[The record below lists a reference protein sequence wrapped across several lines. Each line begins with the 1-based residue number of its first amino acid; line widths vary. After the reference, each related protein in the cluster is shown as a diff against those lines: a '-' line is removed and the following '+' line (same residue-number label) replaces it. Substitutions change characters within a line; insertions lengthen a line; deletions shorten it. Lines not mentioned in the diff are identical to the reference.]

1 MTKTRKEYYTV
12 TTMKISTRL
21 LAYIFN
27 AVIVCFCALTIA
39 SYFFAP
45 AMNYGAK
52 VVTTPELTNE
62 LKKVLITEDSSP
74 DSSETGEIS
83 ENEVIADVLDQ
94 LGKDKVTLTFS
105 IKATTPQLFAL
116 LFNKAETEAAIKR
129 VINANV
135 STVLGEMSGS
145 IDVVVEDLSKSMLRL
160 SVKSALSDT
169 INDFINNEELSDKTV
184 DTVLNDLGLTDEYL
198 DKKSGKIFEAI
209 KADGATVDTV
219 TDATIA
225 VIDEVVNDL
234 ASSTTGEY
242 ENLTIENLP
251 DSVKETI
258 KSSIKS
264 IIGGFA
270 DKNGN
275 INLDSI
281 IYNALGRALDKSS
294 STTPTEGEETAAI
307 KTALFADGEAEKT
320 YTKEDVEKLI
330 TDKINAFFTESV
342 ISAISTSIT
351 LLTLGMALS
360 FALWGWLVVKIVIKL
375 FAENPTIKVWSAIWL
390 GSSPVTSL
398 FITPAVAGLAVSNLA
413 SAPAFITNALTK
425 ILPANVYNVLTAASK
440 SISVTVNSTTMYTAI
455 ITAIFMVFSIFYMI
469 FRKKLKREI
478 G

>member
-27 AVIVCFCALTIA
+27 AVIICFCALTIA

-135 STVLGEMSGS
+135 STVLNEMSGS

-198 DKKSGKIFEAI
+198 DEKSGKIFEAI

-294 STTPTEGEETAAI
+294 TETPAETEETAAI
-307 KTALFADGEAEKT
+307 KTALFADGEKT

-330 TDKINAFFTESV
+330 TDKINGFFTESV

-351 LLTLGMALS
+351 LLTLGMALA
-360 FALWGWLVVKIVIKL
+360 FALWGWLVIKIVIKL

-440 SISVTVNSTTMYTAI
+440 SMSVTVTSTTIFTAI
-455 ITAIFMVFSIFYMI
+455 ITGVFLVFSIFYMI
-469 FRKKLKREI
+469 FRKKLKRDI

>member
-1 MTKTRKEYYTV
+1 MTKTRREYYTV
-12 TTMKISTRL
+12 TTMKISTRIA
-21 LAYIFN
+21 AYVFN
-27 AVIVCFCALTIA
+27 AIIICFCALTIA

-62 LKKVLITEDSSP
+62 LKTVLITEDSSP
-74 DSSETGEIS
+74 DSSQTGEIS

-135 STVLGEMSGS
+135 STVLDEMSGS
-145 IDVVVEDLSKSMLRL
+145 IDVVVENLSKSMLRL

-169 INDFINNEELSDKTV
+169 INDFISNEELSDKTV

-198 DKKSGKIFEAI
+198 DEKSGRIFEAI

-219 TDATIA
+219 TDAAIA

-251 DSVKETI
+251 DSVKGTI

-275 INLDSI
+275 INPDSI
-281 IYNALGRALDKSS
+281 IYNVLGRALDKSS
-294 STTPTEGEETAAI
+294 ETPTEGGETAAI
-307 KTALFADGEAEKT
+307 KTALFADGEKI

-330 TDKINAFFTESV
+330 TDKINAFFTGSV
-342 ISAISTSIT
+342 ISAISTNIT

-360 FALWGWLVVKIVIKL
+360 FALWGWLVIKIVIKL

-398 FITPAVAGLAVSNLA
+398 FITPAVAGLALSNLA

-455 ITAIFMVFSIFYMI
+455 IAAIFIVFSIFYMI

>member
-1 MTKTRKEYYTV
+1 MTKTREEYYTV

-27 AVIVCFCALTIA
+27 AVIVCFCVLTIA

-62 LKKVLITEDSSP
+62 LKTVLITEDSSP
-74 DSSETGEIS
+74 DSSQTGEIS

-135 STVLGEMSGS
+135 STVLDEMSGS

-169 INDFINNEELSDKTV
+169 INDFISNEESSDKTV

-198 DKKSGKIFEAI
+198 DEKSGRIFEAI

-219 TDATIA
+219 TDAAIA
-225 VIDEVVNDL
+225 VIDEVVNEL

-275 INLDSI
+275 INPDSI
-281 IYNALGRALDKSS
+281 IYNVLGRALDKSS
-294 STTPTEGEETAAI
+294 STTPTEGGETAAI
-307 KTALFADGEAEKT
+307 KTALFADGEKT

-330 TDKINAFFTESV
+330 TDKINAFFTGSV

-360 FALWGWLVVKIVIKL
+360 FALWGWLVIKIVIKL

-398 FITPAVAGLAVSNLA
+398 FITPAVAGLALSNLA

-455 ITAIFMVFSIFYMI
+455 ITAIFIVFSIFYMI

>member
-1 MTKTRKEYYTV
+1 MTKTREEYYTV
-12 TTMKISTRL
+12 TTMKISTRIA
-21 LAYIFN
+21 AYIFN
-27 AVIVCFCALTIA
+27 AIIICFCALTIA

-62 LKKVLITEDSSP
+62 LKTVLITEDSSP
-74 DSSETGEIS
+74 DSSQTGEIS

-135 STVLGEMSGS
+135 STVLNEMSGS
-145 IDVVVEDLSKSMLRL
+145 IDVVVENLSKSMLRL

-169 INDFINNEELSDKTV
+169 INDFISNEELSDKTV

-198 DKKSGKIFEAI
+198 DEKSGRIFEAI

-251 DSVKETI
+251 DAVKETI

-275 INLDSI
+275 INPDSI
-281 IYNALGRALDKSS
+281 IYNVLGRALDKSS
-294 STTPTEGEETAAI
+294 GTPTEGGETAAI
-307 KTALFADGEAEKT
+307 KTALFADGEKT

-330 TDKINAFFTESV
+330 TDKINAFFTGAV
-342 ISAISTSIT
+342 ISAISTNIT

-360 FALWGWLVVKIVIKL
+360 FALWGWLVIKIVIKL

-398 FITPAVAGLAVSNLA
+398 FITPAVAGLALSNLA

-425 ILPANVYNVLTAASK
+425 ILPADVYNVLTAASK

-455 ITAIFMVFSIFYMI
+455 ITAIFIVFSIFYMI

>member
-1 MTKTRKEYYTV
+1 MTKTRAEYYTV

-27 AVIVCFCALTIA
+27 AVIVCFCVLTIA

-52 VVTTPELTNE
+52 VVTTPELTEE
-62 LKKVLITEDSSP
+62 LKKLLITEDSS
-74 DSSETGEIS
+74 STEKEAGEIS
-83 ENEVIADVLDQ
+83 ENEVMADVLDQ

-135 STVLGEMSGS
+135 STVLDEMSGS

-169 INDFINNEELSDKTV
+169 INDFISNEESSDKTV

-198 DKKSGKIFEAI
+198 DEKSGRIFEAI

-234 ASSTTGEY
+234 ASSATGEY

-275 INLDSI
+275 INPDSI
-281 IYNALGRALDKSS
+281 IYNVLGRALDKSS
-294 STTPTEGEETAAI
+294 ETPTEGGETAAI
-307 KTALFADGEAEKT
+307 KTALFADGEKT

-330 TDKINAFFTESV
+330 TDKINAFFTGSV

-360 FALWGWLVVKIVIKL
+360 FALWGWLVIKIVIKL
-375 FAENPTIKVWSAIWL
+375 FAENPMIKVWSAIWL

-398 FITPAVAGLAVSNLA
+398 FITPAVAGLALSNLA

-455 ITAIFMVFSIFYMI
+455 ITAIFIVFSIFYMI

>member
-1 MTKTRKEYYTV
+1 MTKTREEYYTV
-12 TTMKISTRL
+12 TTMKISTRIA
-21 LAYIFN
+21 AYVFN
-27 AVIVCFCALTIA
+27 AIIICFCALTIA

-62 LKKVLITEDSSP
+62 LKTVLITEDSSP
-74 DSSETGEIS
+74 DSSQTGEIS

-105 IKATTPQLFAL
+105 IKATTPQLFAM

-135 STVLGEMSGS
+135 TTVLGEMSGS

-169 INDFINNEELSDKTV
+169 INDFISNEELSDKTV

-198 DKKSGKIFEAI
+198 DEKSGRIFEAI

-234 ASSTTGEY
+234 ASSTTGED

-275 INLDSI
+275 INPDSI
-281 IYNALGRALDKSS
+281 IYNVLGRALDKSS
-294 STTPTEGEETAAI
+294 ETPTEGEETAAI
-307 KTALFADGEAEKT
+307 KTALFADGEKT
-320 YTKEDVEKLI
+320 YSKEDVEKLI
-330 TDKINAFFTESV
+330 TDKINAFFTGSV
-342 ISAISTSIT
+342 ISAISTNIT

-360 FALWGWLVVKIVIKL
+360 FALWGWLVIKIVIKL

-425 ILPANVYNVLTAASK
+425 ILPANVYNVLMAASK

-455 ITAIFMVFSIFYMI
+455 ITAIFIVFSIFYMI

>member
-1 MTKTRKEYYTV
+1 MTKTREEYYTV
-12 TTMKISTRL
+12 TTMKISTRIA
-21 LAYIFN
+21 AYVFN
-27 AVIVCFCALTIA
+27 AIIICFCALTIA

-62 LKKVLITEDSSP
+62 LKAVLITEDSSP
-74 DSSETGEIS
+74 DSSQTGEIN
-83 ENEVIADVLDQ
+83 ETEVIADVLDQ

-135 STVLGEMSGS
+135 STVLDEMSGS
-145 IDVVVEDLSKSMLRL
+145 IDVVVENLSKSMLRL

-169 INDFINNEELSDKTV
+169 INDFISNEELSDKTV

-198 DKKSGKIFEAI
+198 DEKSGRIFEAI

-234 ASSTTGEY
+234 ASSATGEY

-275 INLDSI
+275 INPDSI
-281 IYNALGRALDKSS
+281 IYNVLGRALDKSS
-294 STTPTEGEETAAI
+294 GTPTEGGETAAI
-307 KTALFADGEAEKT
+307 KTALFADGEKT

-330 TDKINAFFTESV
+330 TDKINAFFTGSV
-342 ISAISTSIT
+342 ISAISTNIT

-360 FALWGWLVVKIVIKL
+360 FALWGWLVIKIVIKL

-398 FITPAVAGLAVSNLA
+398 FITPAVAGLALSNLA

-425 ILPANVYNVLTAASK
+425 ILPANVYSVLTAASK

-455 ITAIFMVFSIFYMI
+455 ITAIFIVFSIFYTI

>member
-1 MTKTRKEYYTV
+1 MTKTRAEYYTV
-12 TTMKISTRL
+12 TTMKISTRIA
-21 LAYIFN
+21 AYVFN
-27 AVIVCFCALTIA
+27 AVIICFCALTIA

-169 INDFINNEELSDKTV
+169 INDFISNEELSDKTV

-198 DKKSGKIFEAI
+198 DEKSGRIFEAI

-234 ASSTTGEY
+234 ASSATGEY

-275 INLDSI
+275 INPDSI
-281 IYNALGRALDKSS
+281 IYNVLGRALDKSS
-294 STTPTEGEETAAI
+294 GTPTEGGETAAI
-307 KTALFADGEAEKT
+307 KTALFADGEKT

-330 TDKINAFFTESV
+330 TDKINAFFTGSV
-342 ISAISTSIT
+342 ISAISTNIT

-360 FALWGWLVVKIVIKL
+360 FALWGWLVIKIVIKL

-398 FITPAVAGLAVSNLA
+398 FITPAVAGLALSNLA

-425 ILPANVYNVLTAASK
+425 ILPANVYSVLTAASK

-455 ITAIFMVFSIFYMI
+455 ITAIFIVFSIFYMI

>member
-12 TTMKISTRL
+12 TTMKISTRIA
-21 LAYIFN
+21 AYVFN
-27 AVIVCFCALTIA
+27 AIIICFCALTIA

-62 LKKVLITEDSSP
+62 LKTVLVTEDSSP
-74 DSSETGEIS
+74 DSSQTGEIS

-135 STVLGEMSGS
+135 TTVLGEMSGS

-169 INDFINNEELSDKTV
+169 INDFISNEELSDKTV

-198 DKKSGKIFEAI
+198 DEKSGRIFEAI

-234 ASSTTGEY
+234 ASSATGEY

-251 DSVKETI
+251 DGVKETI

-275 INLDSI
+275 INPDSI
-281 IYNALGRALDKSS
+281 IYNVLGRALDKSS
-294 STTPTEGEETAAI
+294 ETPTEGEETAAI
-307 KTALFADGEAEKT
+307 KTELFTDGEKT

-330 TDKINAFFTESV
+330 TDKINAFFTGSV
-342 ISAISTSIT
+342 ISAISTNIT

-360 FALWGWLVVKIVIKL
+360 FALWGWLVIKIVIKL

-398 FITPAVAGLAVSNLA
+398 FITPAVAGLALSNLA

-455 ITAIFMVFSIFYMI
+455 ITAIFIVFSIFYMI
-469 FRKKLKREI
+469 FRKKLKREV

>member
-1 MTKTRKEYYTV
+1 MTKTRREYYTV
-12 TTMKISTRL
+12 TTMKISTRIA
-21 LAYIFN
+21 AYVFN
-27 AVIVCFCALTIA
+27 AIIICFCALTIA

-62 LKKVLITEDSSP
+62 LKTVLITEDSSP
-74 DSSETGEIS
+74 DSSQTGEIN

-135 STVLGEMSGS
+135 STVLDEMSGS
-145 IDVVVEDLSKSMLRL
+145 IDVVVENLSKSMLRL

-169 INDFINNEELSDKTV
+169 INDFISNEELSDKTV

-198 DKKSGKIFEAI
+198 DEKSGMIFEAI

-234 ASSTTGEY
+234 ASSATGEY

-275 INLDSI
+275 INPDSI
-281 IYNALGRALDKSS
+281 IYNVLGRALDKSS
-294 STTPTEGEETAAI
+294 ETPTEGGETAAI
-307 KTALFADGEAEKT
+307 KTALFADGEKT

-330 TDKINAFFTESV
+330 TDKINAFFTGSV
-342 ISAISTSIT
+342 ISAISTNIT
-351 LLTLGMALS
+351 LPTLGMALS
-360 FALWGWLVVKIVIKL
+360 FALWGWLVIKIVIKL

-398 FITPAVAGLAVSNLA
+398 FITPAVAGLALSNLA

-425 ILPANVYNVLTAASK
+425 ILPANVYKVLTAASK
-440 SISVTVNSTTMYTAI
+440 SISITVNSTTMYTAI
-455 ITAIFMVFSIFYMI
+455 ITAIFIVFSIFYMI

>member
-1 MTKTRKEYYTV
+1 
-12 TTMKISTRL
+12 MKISTRIA
-21 LAYIFN
+21 AYVFN
-27 AVIVCFCALTIA
+27 AIIICFCALTIA

-62 LKKVLITEDSSP
+62 LKTVLIAEDSSL
-74 DSSETGEIS
+74 DSSQTGEIN

-135 STVLGEMSGS
+135 STVLDEMSGS
-145 IDVVVEDLSKSMLRL
+145 IDVVVENLSKSMLRL

-169 INDFINNEELSDKTV
+169 INDFISNEELSDKTV

-198 DKKSGKIFEAI
+198 DEKSGRIFEAI

-275 INLDSI
+275 INPDSI
-281 IYNALGRALDKSS
+281 IYNVLGRALDKSS
-294 STTPTEGEETAAI
+294 ETPTEGGETAAI
-307 KTALFADGEAEKT
+307 KTALFADGEKT

-330 TDKINAFFTESV
+330 TDKINAFFTGAV
-342 ISAISTSIT
+342 ISAISTNIT

-360 FALWGWLVVKIVIKL
+360 FALWGWLVIKIVIKL

-398 FITPAVAGLAVSNLA
+398 FITPAVAGLALSNLA

-425 ILPANVYNVLTAASK
+425 ILPADVYNVLTAASK

-455 ITAIFMVFSIFYMI
+455 ITAIFIVFSIFYMI

>member
-1 MTKTRKEYYTV
+1 
-12 TTMKISTRL
+12 MKISTRIA
-21 LAYIFN
+21 AYIFN
-27 AVIVCFCALTIA
+27 AIIICFCALTIA

-62 LKKVLITEDSSP
+62 LKTVLITEDSSP
-74 DSSETGEIS
+74 DSSQTGEIS

-135 STVLGEMSGS
+135 TTVLGEMSGS
-145 IDVVVEDLSKSMLRL
+145 IDVVVENLSKSMLRL

-169 INDFINNEELSDKTV
+169 INDFISNEELSDKTV

-198 DKKSGKIFEAI
+198 DEKSGRIFEAI

-234 ASSTTGEY
+234 ASSATGEY

-275 INLDSI
+275 INPDSI
-281 IYNALGRALDKSS
+281 IYNVLGRALDKSS
-294 STTPTEGEETAAI
+294 DITPTEGGETAAI
-307 KTALFADGEAEKT
+307 KTALFADGEKT
-320 YTKEDVEKLI
+320 YSKEDVEKLI
-330 TDKINAFFTESV
+330 TDKINAFFTGAV
-342 ISAISTSIT
+342 ISAISTNIT

-360 FALWGWLVVKIVIKL
+360 FALWGWLVIKIVIKL

-398 FITPAVAGLAVSNLA
+398 FITPAVAGLALSNLA

-425 ILPANVYNVLTAASK
+425 ILPADVYNVLTAASK

-455 ITAIFMVFSIFYMI
+455 ITAIFIVFSIFYMI

>member
-1 MTKTRKEYYTV
+1 
-12 TTMKISTRL
+12 MKISTRIA
-21 LAYIFN
+21 AYVFN
-27 AVIVCFCALTIA
+27 AIIICFCTLTIA

-135 STVLGEMSGS
+135 STVLDEMSGS
-145 IDVVVEDLSKSMLRL
+145 IDVVVENLSKSMLRL

-169 INDFINNEELSDKTV
+169 INNFISNEELSDKTV

-198 DKKSGKIFEAI
+198 DEKSGRIFEAI

-251 DSVKETI
+251 DAVKETI

-275 INLDSI
+275 INPDSI
-281 IYNALGRALDKSS
+281 IYNVLGRALDKSS
-294 STTPTEGEETAAI
+294 GTPTEGGETAAI
-307 KTALFADGEAEKT
+307 KTALFADGEKT

-330 TDKINAFFTESV
+330 TDKINAFFTGSV
-342 ISAISTSIT
+342 ISAISTNIT

-360 FALWGWLVVKIVIKL
+360 FALWGWLVIKIVIKL

-398 FITPAVAGLAVSNLA
+398 FITPAVAGLALSNLA

-440 SISVTVNSTTMYTAI
+440 SISITVNSTTMYTAI

-469 FRKKLKREI
+469 FRKKLKKEI

>member
-1 MTKTRKEYYTV
+1 MTKTRREYYTV
-12 TTMKISTRL
+12 TTMKISTRIA
-21 LAYIFN
+21 AYVFN
-27 AVIVCFCALTIA
+27 AIIICFCALTIA

-62 LKKVLITEDSSP
+62 LKTVLITEDSSP
-74 DSSETGEIS
+74 DSSQTGEIN

-135 STVLGEMSGS
+135 STVLDEMSGS
-145 IDVVVEDLSKSMLRL
+145 IDVVVENLSKSMLRL

-169 INDFINNEELSDKTV
+169 INDFISNEELSDKTV

-198 DKKSGKIFEAI
+198 DEKSGMIFEAI

-234 ASSTTGEY
+234 ASSATGEY

-275 INLDSI
+275 INPDSI
-281 IYNALGRALDKSS
+281 IYNVLGRALDKSS
-294 STTPTEGEETAAI
+294 ETPTEGGETAAI
-307 KTALFADGEAEKT
+307 KTALFADGEKT

-330 TDKINAFFTESV
+330 TDKINAFFTGSV
-342 ISAISTSIT
+342 ISAISTNIT

-360 FALWGWLVVKIVIKL
+360 FALWGWLVIKIVIKL

-398 FITPAVAGLAVSNLA
+398 FITPAVAGLALSNLA

-425 ILPANVYNVLTAASK
+425 ILPANVYKVLTAASK
-440 SISVTVNSTTMYTAI
+440 SISITVYSTTMYTAI
-455 ITAIFMVFSIFYMI
+455 ITAIFIVFSIFYMI

>member
-1 MTKTRKEYYTV
+1 MTKTREEYYTV
-12 TTMKISTRL
+12 TTMKISTRIA
-21 LAYIFN
+21 AYIFN
-27 AVIVCFCALTIA
+27 AIIICFCALTIA

-62 LKKVLITEDSSP
+62 LKTVLITEDSSP
-74 DSSETGEIS
+74 DSSQTGEIS

-135 STVLGEMSGS
+135 TTVLGEMSGS
-145 IDVVVEDLSKSMLRL
+145 IDVVVENLSKSMLRL

-169 INDFINNEELSDKTV
+169 INDFISNEELSDKTV

-198 DKKSGKIFEAI
+198 DEKSGRIFEAI

-234 ASSTTGEY
+234 ASSATGEY

-275 INLDSI
+275 INPDSI
-281 IYNALGRALDKSS
+281 IYNVLGRALDKSS
-294 STTPTEGEETAAI
+294 DITPTEGGETAAI
-307 KTALFADGEAEKT
+307 KTALFADGEKT
-320 YTKEDVEKLI
+320 YSKEDVEKLI
-330 TDKINAFFTESV
+330 TDKINAFFTGAV
-342 ISAISTSIT
+342 ISAISTNIT

-360 FALWGWLVVKIVIKL
+360 FALWGWLVIKIVIKL

-398 FITPAVAGLAVSNLA
+398 FITPAVAGLALSNLA

-425 ILPANVYNVLTAASK
+425 ILPADVYNVLTAASK

-455 ITAIFMVFSIFYMI
+455 ITAIFIVFSIFYMI

>member
-1 MTKTRKEYYTV
+1 MTKTRREYYTV
-12 TTMKISTRL
+12 TTMKISTRIA
-21 LAYIFN
+21 AYVFN
-27 AVIVCFCALTIA
+27 AIIICFCALTIA

-62 LKKVLITEDSSP
+62 LKTVLITEDSSP
-74 DSSETGEIS
+74 DSSQTGEIN

-135 STVLGEMSGS
+135 TTVLGEMSGS

-198 DKKSGKIFEAI
+198 DEKSGRIFEAI

-234 ASSTTGEY
+234 ASSATGEY

-251 DSVKETI
+251 DGVKETI

-275 INLDSI
+275 INPDSI
-281 IYNALGRALDKSS
+281 IYNVLGRALDKSS
-294 STTPTEGEETAAI
+294 ETPTEGGETAAI
-307 KTALFADGEAEKT
+307 KTALFADGEKT
-320 YTKEDVEKLI
+320 YSKEDVEKLI
-330 TDKINAFFTESV
+330 TDKINAFFTGSV
-342 ISAISTSIT
+342 ISAISTNIT

-360 FALWGWLVVKIVIKL
+360 FALWGWLVIKIVIKL

-398 FITPAVAGLAVSNLA
+398 FITPAVAGLALSNLA

-455 ITAIFMVFSIFYMI
+455 ITAIFIVFSIFYMI

>member
-1 MTKTRKEYYTV
+1 MTKTHEEYYTV
-12 TTMKISTRL
+12 TTMKISTRIA
-21 LAYIFN
+21 AYIFN
-27 AVIVCFCALTIA
+27 AIIICFCALTIA

-62 LKKVLITEDSSP
+62 LKTVLITEDSSP
-74 DSSETGEIS
+74 DSSQTGEIN

-135 STVLGEMSGS
+135 STVLDEMSGS
-145 IDVVVEDLSKSMLRL
+145 IDVVVENLSKSMLRL

-169 INDFINNEELSDKTV
+169 INDFISNEELSDKTV

-198 DKKSGKIFEAI
+198 DEKSGMIFEAI

-275 INLDSI
+275 INPDSI
-281 IYNALGRALDKSS
+281 IYNVLGRALDKSS

-307 KTALFADGEAEKT
+307 KTALFADGEKT

-330 TDKINAFFTESV
+330 TDKINAFFTGSV
-342 ISAISTSIT
+342 ISAISTNIT

-360 FALWGWLVVKIVIKL
+360 FALWGWLVIKIVIKL

-398 FITPAVAGLAVSNLA
+398 FITPAVAGLALSNLA

-455 ITAIFMVFSIFYMI
+455 ITAIFIVFSIFYMI
-469 FRKKLKREI
+469 FRKKLKKEI

>member
-1 MTKTRKEYYTV
+1 
-12 TTMKISTRL
+12 MKISTRL

-52 VVTTPELTNE
+52 VVTTPELTEE
-62 LKKVLITEDSSP
+62 LKKLLITEDSS
-74 DSSETGEIS
+74 STEKEAGEIS
-83 ENEVIADVLDQ
+83 ENEVMADVLDQ

-135 STVLGEMSGS
+135 STVLDEMSGS
-145 IDVVVEDLSKSMLRL
+145 IDVVVENLSKSMLRL

-169 INDFINNEELSDKTV
+169 INDFISNEELSDKTV

-198 DKKSGKIFEAI
+198 DEKSGRIFEAI

-225 VIDEVVNDL
+225 VIDEVVNEL

-275 INLDSI
+275 INPDSI
-281 IYNALGRALDKSS
+281 IYNVLGRALDKSS
-294 STTPTEGEETAAI
+294 ETPTEGGETAAI
-307 KTALFADGEAEKT
+307 KTALFADGEKT

-330 TDKINAFFTESV
+330 TDKINAFFTGSV
-342 ISAISTSIT
+342 ISAISTNIT

-360 FALWGWLVVKIVIKL
+360 FALWGWLVIKIVIKL

-398 FITPAVAGLAVSNLA
+398 FITPAVAGLALSNLA

-455 ITAIFMVFSIFYMI
+455 ITAIFIVFSIFYMI

>member
-1 MTKTRKEYYTV
+1 MTKTREEYYTV

-27 AVIVCFCALTIA
+27 AVIVCFCVLTIA

-52 VVTTPELTNE
+52 VVTTPELTEE
-62 LKKVLITEDSSP
+62 LKKLLITEDSS
-74 DSSETGEIS
+74 STEKEAGEIS
-83 ENEVIADVLDQ
+83 ENEVMADVLDQ

-135 STVLGEMSGS
+135 STVLNEMSDS

-198 DKKSGKIFEAI
+198 DEKSGKIFEAI

-234 ASSTTGEY
+234 ASSATGEY

-251 DSVKETI
+251 DGVKETI

-264 IIGGFA
+264 IIGDFA
-270 DKNGN
+270 DINGN

-294 STTPTEGEETAAI
+294 ETPTEGEETAAI
-307 KTALFADGEAEKT
+307 KTALFADGEKT

-330 TDKINAFFTESV
+330 TEKINGFFTESV

-440 SISVTVNSTTMYTAI
+440 SISVTVNSTTMFTAI
-455 ITAIFMVFSIFYMI
+455 ITGVFLVFSIFYMI

>member
-1 MTKTRKEYYTV
+1 
-12 TTMKISTRL
+12 MKISTRIA
-21 LAYIFN
+21 AYVFN
-27 AVIVCFCALTIA
+27 AIIICFCALTIA

-62 LKKVLITEDSSP
+62 LKTVLITEDSSP
-74 DSSETGEIS
+74 DSSQTGEIT

-135 STVLGEMSGS
+135 TTVLGEMSGS
-145 IDVVVEDLSKSMLRL
+145 IDVVVENLSKSMLRL

-169 INDFINNEELSDKTV
+169 INDFISNEELSDKTV

-198 DKKSGKIFEAI
+198 DEKSGRIFEAI

-275 INLDSI
+275 INPDSI
-281 IYNALGRALDKSS
+281 IYNVLGRALDKSS
-294 STTPTEGEETAAI
+294 STTPTEGGETAAI
-307 KTALFADGEAEKT
+307 KTALFADGEKT
-320 YTKEDVEKLI
+320 YSKEDVEKLI
-330 TDKINAFFTESV
+330 TDKINAFFTGSV
-342 ISAISTSIT
+342 ISAISTNIT
-351 LLTLGMALS
+351 FLTLGMALS
-360 FALWGWLVVKIVIKL
+360 FALWGWLVIKIVIKL

-398 FITPAVAGLAVSNLA
+398 FITPAIAGLALSNLA

-425 ILPANVYNVLTAASK
+425 ILPANVYKVLTAASK

-455 ITAIFMVFSIFYMI
+455 ITAIFIVFSIFYMI

>member
-12 TTMKISTRL
+12 TTMKISTRIA
-21 LAYIFN
+21 AYVFN
-27 AVIVCFCALTIA
+27 AIIICFCALTIA

-62 LKKVLITEDSSP
+62 LKTVLITEDSSP
-74 DSSETGEIS
+74 DSSQTGEIN

-135 STVLGEMSGS
+135 TTVLDEMSGS
-145 IDVVVEDLSKSMLRL
+145 IDVVVENLSKSMLRL

-169 INDFINNEELSDKTV
+169 INDFISNEESSDKTV

-198 DKKSGKIFEAI
+198 DEKSGKIFEAI

-219 TDATIA
+219 ADATIA

-275 INLDSI
+275 INPDSI
-281 IYNALGRALDKSS
+281 IYNVLGRALDKSS
-294 STTPTEGEETAAI
+294 DITPTEGGETAAI
-307 KTALFADGEAEKT
+307 KTALFADGEKT

-330 TDKINAFFTESV
+330 TEKINAFFTGAV
-342 ISAISTSIT
+342 ISAISTNIT

-360 FALWGWLVVKIVIKL
+360 FALWGWLVIKIVIKL

-398 FITPAVAGLAVSNLA
+398 FITPAVAGLALSNLA

-455 ITAIFMVFSIFYMI
+455 ITAIFIVFSIFYMI

>member
-12 TTMKISTRL
+12 TTMKISTRIA
-21 LAYIFN
+21 AYVFN
-27 AVIVCFCALTIA
+27 AIIICFCALTIA

-198 DKKSGKIFEAI
+198 DEKSGKIFEAI

-219 TDATIA
+219 TDAAIK
-225 VIDEVVNDL
+225 VIDDVVNDL

-294 STTPTEGEETAAI
+294 ATTPTEGEETAAI

-351 LLTLGMALS
+351 LLTLGMALA
-360 FALWGWLVVKIVIKL
+360 FALWGWLVIKIVIKL

-440 SISVTVNSTTMYTAI
+440 SISVTVNSTTMFTAI
-455 ITAIFMVFSIFYMI
+455 ITGVFLVFSIFYMI
-469 FRKKLKREI
+469 FRKKLKRDI

>member
-1 MTKTRKEYYTV
+1 MTKTRAEYYTV

-27 AVIVCFCALTIA
+27 AVIVCFCVLTIA

-52 VVTTPELTNE
+52 VVTTPELTEE
-62 LKKVLITEDSSP
+62 LKKLLITEDSS
-74 DSSETGEIS
+74 STEKEAGEIS
-83 ENEVIADVLDQ
+83 ENEVMADVLDQ

-135 STVLGEMSGS
+135 STVLDEMSGS
-145 IDVVVEDLSKSMLRL
+145 IDVVVENLSKSMLRL

-169 INDFINNEELSDKTV
+169 INDFISNEESSDKTV

-198 DKKSGKIFEAI
+198 DKKSGRIFEAI

-225 VIDEVVNDL
+225 VIDEVVKDL
-234 ASSTTGEY
+234 ASSATGEY

-281 IYNALGRALDKSS
+281 IYNALGRAIDKSS
-294 STTPTEGEETAAI
+294 ETPTEGEETAAI
-307 KTALFADGEAEKT
+307 KTALFAVGEKT

-330 TDKINAFFTESV
+330 TDKINAFFTGSV
-342 ISAISTSIT
+342 ISAISTNIT

-398 FITPAVAGLAVSNLA
+398 FITPAVAELALSNLA

-455 ITAIFMVFSIFYMI
+455 ITAIFIVFSIFYMI

>member
-1 MTKTRKEYYTV
+1 MTKTREEYYTV
-12 TTMKISTRL
+12 TTMKISTRIA
-21 LAYIFN
+21 AYVFN
-27 AVIVCFCALTIA
+27 AIIICFCALTIA

-52 VVTTPELTNE
+52 VVTTPELMNE
-62 LKKVLITEDSSP
+62 LKTVLIAEDSSP
-74 DSSETGEIS
+74 DSSQTGEIN

-135 STVLGEMSGS
+135 TTVLDEMSGS
-145 IDVVVEDLSKSMLRL
+145 IDVVVENLSKSMLRL

-169 INDFINNEELSDKTV
+169 INNFISNEELSDKTV

-198 DKKSGKIFEAI
+198 DEKSGRIFEAI

-251 DSVKETI
+251 DAVKETI

-275 INLDSI
+275 INPDSI
-281 IYNALGRALDKSS
+281 IYNVLGRALDKSS
-294 STTPTEGEETAAI
+294 ETPTEGGETAAI
-307 KTALFADGEAEKT
+307 KTALFADGEKT

-330 TDKINAFFTESV
+330 TDKINAFFTGSV
-342 ISAISTSIT
+342 ISAISTNIT
-351 LLTLGMALS
+351 FLTLGMALS
-360 FALWGWLVVKIVIKL
+360 FALWGWLVIKIVIKL

-398 FITPAVAGLAVSNLA
+398 FITPAVAGLALSNLA

-425 ILPANVYNVLTAASK
+425 ILPANVYSVLTAASK

-455 ITAIFMVFSIFYMI
+455 ITAIFIVFSIFYMI

>member
-1 MTKTRKEYYTV
+1 
-12 TTMKISTRL
+12 MKISTRIA
-21 LAYIFN
+21 AYVFN
-27 AVIVCFCALTIA
+27 AVIICFCALTIA

-83 ENEVIADVLDQ
+83 ENEVMADVLDQ

-219 TDATIA
+219 TDAAIK
-225 VIDEVVNDL
+225 VIDDVVNDL

-242 ENLTIENLP
+242 ENLSIENLP
-251 DSVKETI
+251 DGVKETI

-275 INLDSI
+275 INVDSI

-294 STTPTEGEETAAI
+294 TETPAETEETAAV
-307 KTALFADGEAEKT
+307 KTELFTDGEAEKT
-320 YTKEDVEKLI
+320 YTKEDVETLI
-330 TDKINAFFTESV
+330 TEKINGFFTESV
-342 ISAISTSIT
+342 ISAISTSVT
-351 LLTLGMALS
+351 LLTLGMALA

-440 SISVTVNSTTMYTAI
+440 SISVTVNSTTMFTAI
-455 ITAIFMVFSIFYMI
+455 ITGVFLVFSIFYMI
-469 FRKKLKREI
+469 FRKKLKRDI

>member
-1 MTKTRKEYYTV
+1 
-12 TTMKISTRL
+12 MKISTRIA
-21 LAYIFN
+21 AYVFN
-27 AVIVCFCALTIA
+27 AIIICFCALTIA

-62 LKKVLITEDSSP
+62 LKTVLIAEDSSP
-74 DSSETGEIS
+74 DSSQTGEIN

-135 STVLGEMSGS
+135 TTVLDEMSGS
-145 IDVVVEDLSKSMLRL
+145 IDVVVENLSKSMLRL

-169 INDFINNEELSDKTV
+169 INDFISNEELSDKTV

-198 DKKSGKIFEAI
+198 DEKSGMIFEAI

-264 IIGGFA
+264 IISGFA

-275 INLDSI
+275 INPDSI
-281 IYNALGRALDKSS
+281 IYNVLGRALDKSS
-294 STTPTEGEETAAI
+294 DITPTEGGETAAI
-307 KTALFADGEAEKT
+307 KTALFADGEKT

-330 TDKINAFFTESV
+330 TDKINAFFTGSV
-342 ISAISTSIT
+342 ISAISTNIT

-360 FALWGWLVVKIVIKL
+360 FALWGWLVIKIVIKL

-398 FITPAVAGLAVSNLA
+398 FITPAVAGLALSNLA

-425 ILPANVYNVLTAASK
+425 ILPADVYNVLTAASK

-469 FRKKLKREI
+469 FRKKLKREV

>member
-1 MTKTRKEYYTV
+1 
-12 TTMKISTRL
+12 MKISTRIA
-21 LAYIFN
+21 AYVFN
-27 AVIVCFCALTIA
+27 AIIICFCALTIA

-52 VVTTPELTNE
+52 VVTTPELTNK
-62 LKKVLITEDSSP
+62 LKTVLITEDSSP
-74 DSSETGEIS
+74 DSSQTGEIN

-135 STVLGEMSGS
+135 STVLDEMSGS

-160 SVKSALSDT
+160 SVKSALSNT
-169 INDFINNEELSDKTV
+169 INDFISNEESSDKTV

-198 DKKSGKIFEAI
+198 DEKSGRIFEAI

-275 INLDSI
+275 INPDSI
-281 IYNALGRALDKSS
+281 IYNVLGRALDKSS
-294 STTPTEGEETAAI
+294 DITPTEGGETAAI
-307 KTALFADGEAEKT
+307 KTALFADGEKT

-330 TDKINAFFTESV
+330 TDKINAFFTGAVISV
-342 ISAISTSIT
+342 ISTNIT

-360 FALWGWLVVKIVIKL
+360 FALWGWLVIKIVIKL

-398 FITPAVAGLAVSNLA
+398 FITPAVAGLALSNLA

-425 ILPANVYNVLTAASK
+425 ILPADVYNVLTAASK

-469 FRKKLKREI
+469 FRKKLKREV

>member
-1 MTKTRKEYYTV
+1 MTKTREEYYTV
-12 TTMKISTRL
+12 TTMKISTRIA
-21 LAYIFN
+21 AYVFN
-27 AVIVCFCALTIA
+27 AIIICFCALTIA

-62 LKKVLITEDSSP
+62 LKTVLIAEDSSP
-74 DSSETGEIS
+74 DSSQTGEIN

-135 STVLGEMSGS
+135 STVLDEMSGS
-145 IDVVVEDLSKSMLRL
+145 IDVVVENLSKSMLRL

-169 INDFINNEELSDKTV
+169 INDFISNEELSDKTV

-198 DKKSGKIFEAI
+198 DEKSGRIFEAI
-209 KADGATVDTV
+209 KADGAMVDTV

-225 VIDEVVNDL
+225 VIDEVVNEL

-258 KSSIKS
+258 KTSIKS

-275 INLDSI
+275 INPDSI
-281 IYNALGRALDKSS
+281 IYNVLGRALDKSS
-294 STTPTEGEETAAI
+294 DITPTEGEETAAI
-307 KTALFADGEAEKT
+307 KTALFTDGEKT

-330 TDKINAFFTESV
+330 TDKINAFFTGSV
-342 ISAISTSIT
+342 ISAISTNIT

-360 FALWGWLVVKIVIKL
+360 FVLWGWLVIKIVIKL

-398 FITPAVAGLAVSNLA
+398 FITPAVAGLALSNLA

-455 ITAIFMVFSIFYMI
+455 ITAIFIVFSIFYMI
-469 FRKKLKREI
+469 FRKNTTTRER
-478 G
+478 

>member
-1 MTKTRKEYYTV
+1 
-12 TTMKISTRL
+12 MKISTRIA
-21 LAYIFN
+21 AYIFN
-27 AVIVCFCALTIA
+27 AIIICFCALTIA

-62 LKKVLITEDSSP
+62 LKTVLITEDSSP
-74 DSSETGEIS
+74 DSSQTGEIS

-135 STVLGEMSGS
+135 STVLNEMSGS
-145 IDVVVEDLSKSMLRL
+145 IDVVVENLSKSMLRL

-169 INDFINNEELSDKTV
+169 INDFISNEELSDKTV

-198 DKKSGKIFEAI
+198 DEKSGRIFEAI

-251 DSVKETI
+251 DAVKETI

-275 INLDSI
+275 INPDSI
-281 IYNALGRALDKSS
+281 IYNVLGRALDKSS
-294 STTPTEGEETAAI
+294 GTPTEGGETAAI
-307 KTALFADGEAEKT
+307 KTALFADGEKT

-330 TDKINAFFTESV
+330 TDKINAFFTGAV
-342 ISAISTSIT
+342 ISAISTNIT

-360 FALWGWLVVKIVIKL
+360 FALWGWLVIKIVIKL

-398 FITPAVAGLAVSNLA
+398 FITPAVAGLALSNLA

-425 ILPANVYNVLTAASK
+425 ILPADVYNVLTAASK

-455 ITAIFMVFSIFYMI
+455 ITAIFIVFSIFYMI

>member
-1 MTKTRKEYYTV
+1 MTKTRREYYTV
-12 TTMKISTRL
+12 TTMKISTRIA
-21 LAYIFN
+21 AYVFN
-27 AVIVCFCALTIA
+27 AIIICFCALTIA

-62 LKKVLITEDSSP
+62 LKTVLIAEDSSP
-74 DSSETGEIS
+74 DSSQTGEIN

-135 STVLGEMSGS
+135 STVLDEMSGS
-145 IDVVVEDLSKSMLRL
+145 IDVVVENLSKSMLRL

-169 INDFINNEELSDKTV
+169 INDFISNEELSDKTV

-198 DKKSGKIFEAI
+198 DEKSGMIFEAI

-234 ASSTTGEY
+234 ASSTTDEY

-275 INLDSI
+275 INPDSI
-281 IYNALGRALDKSS
+281 IYNVLGRALDKSS
-294 STTPTEGEETAAI
+294 ETPTEDGETAAI
-307 KTALFADGEAEKT
+307 KTALFAVGEKS

-330 TDKINAFFTESV
+330 TDKINAFFTGSV
-342 ISAISTSIT
+342 ISAISTNIT

-360 FALWGWLVVKIVIKL
+360 FALWGWLVIKIVIKL
-375 FAENPTIKVWSAIWL
+375 FAQNPTIKVWSAIWL

-440 SISVTVNSTTMYTAI
+440 SISITVNSTTMYTAI

>member
-1 MTKTRKEYYTV
+1 MTKTRREYYTV
-12 TTMKISTRL
+12 TTMKISTRIA
-21 LAYIFN
+21 AYVFN
-27 AVIVCFCALTIA
+27 AIIICFCTLTIA

-135 STVLGEMSGS
+135 STVLDEMSGS
-145 IDVVVEDLSKSMLRL
+145 IDVVVENLSKSMLRL

-169 INDFINNEELSDKTV
+169 INNFISNEELSDKTV

-198 DKKSGKIFEAI
+198 DEKSGRIFEAI

-251 DSVKETI
+251 DAVKETI

-275 INLDSI
+275 INPDSI
-281 IYNALGRALDKSS
+281 IYNVLGRALDKSS
-294 STTPTEGEETAAI
+294 GTPTEGGETAAI
-307 KTALFADGEAEKT
+307 KTALFADGEKT

-330 TDKINAFFTESV
+330 TDKINAFFTGSV
-342 ISAISTSIT
+342 ISAISTNIT

-360 FALWGWLVVKIVIKL
+360 FALWGWLVIKIVIKL

-398 FITPAVAGLAVSNLA
+398 FITPAVAGLALSNLA

-440 SISVTVNSTTMYTAI
+440 SISITVNSTTMYTAI

-469 FRKKLKREI
+469 FRKKLKKEI

>member
-1 MTKTRKEYYTV
+1 MTKTRREYYTV
-12 TTMKISTRL
+12 TTMKISTRIA
-21 LAYIFN
+21 AYVFN
-27 AVIVCFCALTIA
+27 AIIICFCALTIA

-62 LKKVLITEDSSP
+62 LKTVLITEDSSP
-74 DSSETGEIS
+74 DSSQTGEIS

-135 STVLGEMSGS
+135 STVLDEMSGS
-145 IDVVVEDLSKSMLRL
+145 IDVVVENLSKSMLRL

-169 INDFINNEELSDKTV
+169 INDFISNEELSDKTV

-198 DKKSGKIFEAI
+198 DEKSGMIFEAI

-275 INLDSI
+275 INPDSI
-281 IYNALGRALDKSS
+281 IYNVLGRALDKSS
-294 STTPTEGEETAAI
+294 ETPTEGGETAAI
-307 KTALFADGEAEKT
+307 KTALFADGEKT

-330 TDKINAFFTESV
+330 TDKINAFFTGSV
-342 ISAISTSIT
+342 ISAISTNIT

-360 FALWGWLVVKIVIKL
+360 FALLGWLVIKIVIKL

-398 FITPAVAGLAVSNLA
+398 FITPAVAGLALSNLA

>member
-1 MTKTRKEYYTV
+1 
-12 TTMKISTRL
+12 
-21 LAYIFN
+21 
-27 AVIVCFCALTIA
+27 
-39 SYFFAP
+39 
-45 AMNYGAK
+45 MNYGAK

-62 LKKVLITEDSSP
+62 LKTVLITEDSSP
-74 DSSETGEIS
+74 DSSQTGEIN

-135 STVLGEMSGS
+135 STVLDEMSGS

-160 SVKSALSDT
+160 SVKSALADT
-169 INDFINNEELSDKTV
+169 INDFISNEESSDKTV

-198 DKKSGKIFEAI
+198 DKKSGRIFEAI

-234 ASSTTGEY
+234 ASSATGEY

-275 INLDSI
+275 INPDSI
-281 IYNALGRALDKSS
+281 IYNVLGRALDKSS
-294 STTPTEGEETAAI
+294 ETPTEDGETVAI
-307 KTALFADGEAEKT
+307 KTALFADGEKT

-330 TDKINAFFTESV
+330 TDKINAFFTGSV
-342 ISAISTSIT
+342 ISAISTNIT

-360 FALWGWLVVKIVIKL
+360 FALWGWLVIKIVIKL

-398 FITPAVAGLAVSNLA
+398 FITPAVAGLALSNLA

-455 ITAIFMVFSIFYMI
+455 FTAIFIVFSIFYMI

>member
-1 MTKTRKEYYTV
+1 MTKTREEYYTI
-12 TTMKISTRL
+12 TTMKISTRIA
-21 LAYIFN
+21 AYVFN
-27 AVIVCFCALTIA
+27 AIIICFCALTIA

-62 LKKVLITEDSSP
+62 LKTVLVTEDSSP
-74 DSSETGEIS
+74 DSSQTGEIS

-116 LFNKAETEAAIKR
+116 LFNKAEAEAAIKR

-135 STVLGEMSGS
+135 TTVLDEMSGS
-145 IDVVVEDLSKSMLRL
+145 IDVVVENLSKSMLRL

-169 INDFINNEELSDKTV
+169 INNFISNEELSDKTV

-198 DKKSGKIFEAI
+198 DEKSGRIFEAI

-275 INLDSI
+275 INPDSI
-281 IYNALGRALDKSS
+281 IYNVLGRALDKSS
-294 STTPTEGEETAAI
+294 ETPTEGGETAAI
-307 KTALFADGEAEKT
+307 KTALFAVGEKT

-330 TDKINAFFTESV
+330 TDKINAFFTGSV
-342 ISAISTSIT
+342 ISAISTNIT

-360 FALWGWLVVKIVIKL
+360 FALWGWLVIKIVIKL

-398 FITPAVAGLAVSNLA
+398 FITPAVAGLALSNLA

-455 ITAIFMVFSIFYMI
+455 ITAIFIVFSIFYMI

>member
-1 MTKTRKEYYTV
+1 MTKTREEYYTV
-12 TTMKISTRL
+12 TTMKISTRIA
-21 LAYIFN
+21 AYVFN
-27 AVIVCFCALTIA
+27 AIIICFCALTIA

-135 STVLGEMSGS
+135 STVLDEMSGS

-169 INDFINNEELSDKTV
+169 INDFISNEELSDKTV

-198 DKKSGKIFEAI
+198 DEKSGRIFEAI

-234 ASSTTGEY
+234 ASSATGEY

-275 INLDSI
+275 INPDSI
-281 IYNALGRALDKSS
+281 IYNVLGRALDKSS
-294 STTPTEGEETAAI
+294 ETPTEGGETAAI
-307 KTALFADGEAEKT
+307 KTALFADGEKT

-330 TDKINAFFTESV
+330 TDKINAFFTGAV
-342 ISAISTSIT
+342 ISAISTNIT

-360 FALWGWLVVKIVIKL
+360 FALWGWLVIKIVIKL

-398 FITPAVAGLAVSNLA
+398 FITPAVAGLALSNLA

-455 ITAIFMVFSIFYMI
+455 ITAIFIVFSIFYMI

>member
-1 MTKTRKEYYTV
+1 LTKTRAEYYTV

-27 AVIVCFCALTIA
+27 AVIVCFCVLTIA

-62 LKKVLITEDSSP
+62 LKTLLITEDSSP
-74 DSSETGEIS
+74 DSSQTGEIS
-83 ENEVIADVLDQ
+83 ENEVMADVLDQ

-135 STVLGEMSGS
+135 STVLDEMSGS
-145 IDVVVEDLSKSMLRL
+145 IDVVVENLSKSMLRL

-169 INDFINNEELSDKTV
+169 INNFINNEELSDKTV

-198 DKKSGKIFEAI
+198 DEKSGRIFEAI

-225 VIDEVVNDL
+225 VIDEVVNEL

-275 INLDSI
+275 INPDSI
-281 IYNALGRALDKSS
+281 IYNVLGRALDKSS
-294 STTPTEGEETAAI
+294 ETPTEGGETAAI
-307 KTALFADGEAEKT
+307 KTALFADGEKT

-330 TDKINAFFTESV
+330 TDKINAFFTGSV
-342 ISAISTSIT
+342 ISAISTNIT

-455 ITAIFMVFSIFYMI
+455 ITAIFIVFSIFYMI

>member
-1 MTKTRKEYYTV
+1 MTKTREEYYTV
-12 TTMKISTRL
+12 TTMKISTRIA
-21 LAYIFN
+21 AYVFN
-27 AVIVCFCALTIA
+27 AIIICFCALTIA

-62 LKKVLITEDSSP
+62 LKTVLITEDSSP
-74 DSSETGEIS
+74 DSSQTGEIS

-135 STVLGEMSGS
+135 TTVLDEMSGS
-145 IDVVVEDLSKSMLRL
+145 IDVVVENLSKSMLRL

-169 INDFINNEELSDKTV
+169 INDFISNEELSDKTV

-198 DKKSGKIFEAI
+198 DEKSGRIFEAI

-234 ASSTTGEY
+234 ASSTTDEY

-275 INLDSI
+275 INPDSI
-281 IYNALGRALDKSS
+281 IYNVLGRALDKSS
-294 STTPTEGEETAAI
+294 ETPTEGGETAAI
-307 KTALFADGEAEKT
+307 KTALFADGEKT

-330 TDKINAFFTESV
+330 TDKINAFFTGSV
-342 ISAISTSIT
+342 ISAISTNIT

-360 FALWGWLVVKIVIKL
+360 FALWGWLVIKIVIKL

-398 FITPAVAGLAVSNLA
+398 FITPAVAGLALSNLA

-425 ILPANVYNVLTAASK
+425 NLPANVYNVLTAASK

>member
-1 MTKTRKEYYTV
+1 MTKTRREYYTV
-12 TTMKISTRL
+12 TTMKISTRIA
-21 LAYIFN
+21 AYVFN
-27 AVIVCFCALTIA
+27 AIIICFCALTIA

-62 LKKVLITEDSSP
+62 LKTVLIAEDSSL
-74 DSSETGEIS
+74 DSSQTGEIN

-135 STVLGEMSGS
+135 TTVLDEMSGS
-145 IDVVVEDLSKSMLRL
+145 IDVVVENLSKSMLRL

-169 INDFINNEELSDKTV
+169 INDFISNEELSDKTV
-184 DTVLNDLGLTDEYL
+184 DTVLNDLGFTDEYL
-198 DKKSGKIFEAI
+198 DEKSGMIFEAI

-225 VIDEVVNDL
+225 VIDEVVNEL

-258 KSSIKS
+258 KTSIKS

-275 INLDSI
+275 INPDSI
-281 IYNALGRALDKSS
+281 IYNVLGRALDKSS
-294 STTPTEGEETAAI
+294 DITPTEDGETAAI
-307 KTALFADGEAEKT
+307 KTALFADGEKT

-330 TDKINAFFTESV
+330 TDKINAFFTGSV
-342 ISAISTSIT
+342 ISAISTNIT

-360 FALWGWLVVKIVIKL
+360 FALWGWLVIKIVIKL

-398 FITPAVAGLAVSNLA
+398 FITPAVAGLALSNLA

-425 ILPANVYNVLTAASK
+425 ILPADVYNVLTAASK